1 MHCRQCHQYVS
12 RPSKT
17 ESFTCVHCGS
27 TQKPYL
33 FNFKEILGLV
43 AIVIIVPLLCFI
55 AWQLALFKD
64 KVADNLNHQV
74 NTHLSQGI
82 QGISSFIPNNA
93 NGNNTNN
100 NNDNSGNNTHA
111 SNASDSQNNNASSN
125 HNSNNANNQALNQ
138 EKLQQSLSILG
149 TLLKYLDAGDN

>member
-1 MHCRQCHQYVS
+1 MHCQQCHQYVS

-74 NTHLSQGI
+74 NSHLA
-82 QGISSFIPNNA
+82 QGISSFVPNNG

-100 NNDNSGNNTHA
+100 ANANNSNGN
-111 SNASDSQNNNASSN
+111 NNNASGSQ
-125 HNSNNANNQALNQ
+125 NNTNNQALNQ

>member
-74 NTHLSQGI
+74 NTHLA
-82 QGISSFIPNNA
+82 QGISSFIPDNA

-100 NNDNSGNNTHA
+100 NNGNSGNNA
-111 SNASDSQNNNASSN
+111 NASGNQNNNAN
-125 HNSNNANNQALNQ
+125 NNQGLNQ